1 MGFRRT
7 RQNCGPAC
15 LASGFSAFFS
25 LRLNI
30 SEVLVSEGALCLL
43 SNFFNLL
50 LLAYPFLVSTLDCII
65 V

>member
-1 MGFRRT
+1 MAQHVLLQAF
-7 RQNCGPAC
+7 Q
-15 LASGFSAFFS
+15 LFFS

-43 SNFFNLL
+43 SNFFKNLL
-50 LLAYPFLVSTLDCII
+50 LLAYPFFLSTLDCII

>member
-1 MGFRRT
+1 MA
-7 RQNCGPAC
+7 QHV
-15 LASGFSAFFS
+15 LLQAFQLFFF

-43 SNFFNLL
+43 SNFFKNLL
-50 LLAYPFLVSTLDCII
+50 LLAYPFFMSTLDCII